1 MSNENKTNRKEELLK
16 ELARWGL
23 LGWYNRLPK
32 YARESLIYAD
42 KTDVSKTAYFRVE
55 SGIAYFNAC
64 HEDVMDAIRWHRSEY
79 RPALESD
86 GNIDPSDYIT
96 EMWEY

>member
-1 MSNENKTNRKEELLK
+1 MTKREEKLLK
-16 ELARWGL
+16 QLAEQGL
-23 LGWYNRLPK
+23 VNWYKRLPK
-32 YARESLIYAD
+32 YAREALIYAD
-42 KTDVSKTAYFRVE
+42 KTDVSKTAYFRCK

-64 HEDVMDAIRWHRSEY
+64 HDDVMNGIREYRSEF

-86 GNIDPSDYIT
+86 GDIAPSRHIT

>member
-1 MSNENKTNRKEELLK
+1 MSREEKLL
-16 ELARWGL
+16 EQLSQWGL
-23 LGWYNRLPK
+23 VNWYKRLPK

-42 KTDVSKTAYFRVE
+42 KTDVSKTAYFRVA

-64 HEDVMDAIRWHRSEY
+64 HEDVMDELRSHRGEF

-86 GNIDPSDYIT
+86 ADIYPSNHIT
-96 EMWEY
+96 EMWES